1 MEVIKRKISLEDS
14 TNRSSDNPKTWGEM
28 TATTFYI
35 NILLTQNIDDMGM
48 FTDIDYIVKDGN
60 NTPPDYTILT
70 DKLKF
75 LGLKFPFMTGATN
88 PYFTTVNTQQ
98 NLWNVLRYP
107 YKTKNSYYNFVD
119 IVITAYTDS
128 RIEDVRSYAKTN
140 PYRTGFDMNA
150 EEYTNYEG
158 IPNILGVDRIK
169 SMGEPK
175 VYVFDTINDV
185 NLGTNNQVNGFLFND
200 FSGNG
205 RTVKI
210 INGNVV
216 EQNTTTIRYI
226 GEGFNETNIS
236 LSALTK
242 EEYLFGIISPPE
254 VQNDVFIDR
263 GITTVMDMHLR
274 LSEIK
279 NLNGLESYGNGY
291 YKLNK
296 Q

>member
-1 MEVIKRKISLEDS
+1 MEVIKRKILLEDS
-14 TNRSSDNPKTWGEM
+14 TNRTSKDPKTWGVM
-28 TATTFYI
+28 TATTFYV

-48 FTDIDYIVKDGN
+48 FTDMDYIVKDEN
-60 NTPPDYTILT
+60 STQPDYTILI
-70 DKLKF
+70 DKLNSSGF
-75 LGLKFPFMTGATN
+75 TFPFMTGAFN
-88 PYFTTVNTQQ
+88 PYFSTVNTQQ

-107 YKTKNSYYNFVD
+107 YKTKDAYYNFVD
-119 IVITAYTDS
+119 TVITAYTDS

-140 PYRTGFDMNA
+140 PYRTGFNINA
-150 EEYTNYEG
+150 EIYTNYEG
-158 IPNILGVDRIK
+158 ISVNGVDRIK
-169 SMGEPK
+169 SMDEPK
-175 VYVFDTINDV
+175 VYVFDTINDI

-200 FSGNG
+200 FTGSG
-205 RTVKI
+205 RTI
-210 INGNVV
+210 IIDG
-216 EQNTTTIRYI
+216 QKFSRDITTIRYI

-279 NLNGLESYGNGY
+279 NLNGLESYGNGF

>member
-1 MEVIKRKISLEDS
+1 MEVIKRKILLEDS
-14 TNRSSDNPKTWGEM
+14 IDRSSKDPKKWGSL

-48 FTDIDYIVKDGN
+48 FTDTEYIEKTKT
-60 NTPPDYTILT
+60 NTTPNYTILV
-70 DKLKF
+70 DKLTD
-75 LGLKFPFMTGATN
+75 LGLNFPFMTGATN

-107 YKTKNSYYNFVD
+107 YKTKTSYYNFVD

-128 RIEDVRSYAKTN
+128 RIEEVRSYAATN
-140 PYRTGFDMNA
+140 PYRIGFDVNS
-150 EEYTNYEG
+150 EIYTNYKS
-158 IPNILGVDRIK
+158 IPNIVGVDRIA

-175 VYVFDTINDV
+175 VYVFDTPNDV
-185 NLGTNNQVNGFLFND
+185 KLGTNNQVHGFLFND
-200 FSGNG
+200 FTAST
-205 RTVKI
+205 RTKI
-210 INGNVV
+210 V
-216 EQNTTTIRYI
+216 EGEKIVTGVSTIRYI

-263 GITTVMDMHLR
+263 GITTVMDLHLR

-279 NLNGLESYGNGY
+279 NLKELESYGNGY